1 MRKFLIVF
9 VSFCL
14 LFIGEP
20 ANAHLY
26 RNGRGLPYNRPT
38 KQYSIKKRISYA
50 KHKRLKEK
58 RQYERRTTEVGHA
71 STGTFQKAIPSWYS
85 SLLLKYRG
93 MILSAPA
100 MRAYYEACQKVGHYI
115 GGAGYRSHAVQSSMS
130 SSLAAP
136 AGYSYH
142 ELGLAADIF
151 GVSAR
156 EHQAL
161 IAAGFQQLNGEP
173 WHYSYIVY
181 G

>member
-1 MRKFLIVF
+1 MRKLLIVF

-14 LFIGEP
+14 LMAVSP
-20 ANAHLY
+20 AQAHIYNAKF
-26 RNGRGLPYNRPT
+26 RPT
-38 KQYSIKKRISYA
+38 KQHSTKKRISNPER
-50 KHKRLKEK
+50 KRLKEE
-58 RQYERRTTEVGHA
+58 RQYDRRTSEAGYA

-85 SLLLKYRG
+85 SRLLKYRG

-100 MRAYYEACQKVGHYI
+100 MKAYYDACQRVGHYI
-115 GGAGYRSHAVQSSMS
+115 GGAGYRSHAVQASMS

-136 AGYSYH
+136 PGYSYH

-156 EHQAL
+156 EHHAL
-161 IAAGFQQLNGEP
+161 IAVGFQQLNGEP
-173 WHYSYIVY
+173 WHYSFIVY